1 MEFWC
6 LVKYFCQ
13 YDIYD
18 KDVMVTHFKNQ
29 AEAVDCFNEYV
40 EMYIDDLYID
50 EEETFIDVSED
61 SYYFTYSDDDVEI
74 EITLDKIV
82 L

>member
-6 LVKYFCQ
+6 LVKYYCQ

-18 KDVMVTHFKNQ
+18 KDVTVVHFKDK
-29 AEAVDCFNEYV
+29 AEAVDCFDEYMD
-40 EMYIDDLYID
+40 MYIDELYID
-50 EEETFIDVSED
+50 EEDTFADISED